1 MQTLDRATATSTALV
16 TDIPVLTEAA
26 ADLIAKAAEAEAIA
40 RGAAPVIAVV
50 DHGGTLITLRR
61 PDAAQVASVDVAIDK
76 ARTAA
81 IFRRPSKDFEDQT
94 RNGRVAALALHGAVS
109 LQGGVP
115 IVYQDRV
122 IGAIGVSGASSADE
136 DQELAVIGA
145 NAAALFDAVNPVG
158 VFHAEAEVVTRKFM
172 TGGLLLDA
180 EAYKVD
186 AGRRVAA
193 GEVELHTYVTDVM
206 YVLEGEA
213 SVVTGGDVMDRRQ
226 VGPGEYRGSSLV
238 GGSVQQLRKG
248 DVMVVPQGIPHWFQ
262 AVSGPLQYYVVK
274 VVQAH

>member
-1 MQTLDRATATSTALV
+1 MQTLDRTTTTELV
-16 TDIPVLTEAA
+16 TDKPILTEAA
-26 ADLIAKAAEAEAIA
+26 ADLVARAAEAEAIA
-40 RGAAPVIAVV
+40 RGVAPVIAVV
-50 DHGGTLITLRR
+50 DDGGMLITLRR
-61 PDAAQVASVDVAIDK
+61 PDAAQVASVDVAMDK

-109 LQGGVP
+109 LQGGMP

-145 NAAALFDAVNPVG
+145 NAAAMFDHMAMPD
-158 VFHAEAEVVTRKFM
+158 VFHADAETVTRKFI
-172 TGGLLLDA
+172 TGGLLLDTDM
-180 EAYKVD
+180 YKVD

-213 SVVTGGDVMDRRQ
+213 TVVTGGEVLDHRQ
-226 VGPGEYRGSSLV
+226 VGPGEYRGSALV
-238 GGSVQQLRKG
+238 GGAAQLLRKG

-262 AVSGPLQYYVVK
+262 SVSGPLQYYVVK

>member
-1 MQTLDRATATSTALV
+1 M
-16 TDIPVLTEAA
+16 
-26 ADLIAKAAEAEAIA
+26 
-40 RGAAPVIAVV
+40 
-50 DHGGTLITLRR
+50 
-61 PDAAQVASVDVAIDK
+61 DK

-109 LQGGVP
+109 LQGGIPVM
-115 IVYQDRV
+115 YQDHV

-136 DQELAVIGA
+136 DQELALIGA
-145 NAAALFDAVNPVG
+145 NAAAIFERSDEGG
-158 VFHAEAEVVTRKFM
+158 VFHADAATVARRFM
-172 TGGLLLDA
+172 TGGLLLDT
-180 EAYKVD
+180 EMYKVD

-213 SVVTGGDVMDRRQ
+213 TVVTGGEVVDRRQ
-226 VGPGEYRGSSLV
+226 VALGEYRGSSLT
-238 GGSVQQLRKG
+238 GGTAQPLRKG
-248 DVMVVPQGIPHWFQ
+248 DVMVVPQGVPHWFQ
-262 AVSGPLQYYVVK
+262 SVSGPLQYYVVK